1 MGHGVLAGRTAIVT
15 GASRGIGR
23 AVALELGAMGARV
36 VITARSDAALA
47 ETVELLRARKVD
59 ALALAGD
66 LREPAFLER
75 LAHSVPAVDVL
86 LHNAAAFAPYAPLE
100 RVDDA
105 EFERVL
111 DVNLRAPLQLTSA
124 LIAGMKQRGF
134 GRIVALGTIAA
145 SHGAD
150 GQVAYSTAKAGLTGF
165 IKSLA
170 AESADHGVT
179 ANVVE
184 PGLISTERIA
194 ENVEPIYQ
202 RRILANTAIARAGT
216 PEEVAALVAF
226 LCTPSA
232 AYITG
237 AVLPVSGGFG
247 VGLYARE
254 TTP

>member
-23 AVALELGAMGARV
+23 AVALALGELGAQV

-47 ETVELLRARKVD
+47 ETLEHLRARRVD

-66 LREPAFLER
+66 LRERAFLER
-75 LAHSVPAVDVL
+75 LARSVPAVDVL
-86 LHNAAAFAPYAPLE
+86 VHNAAAFAPYAPLE

-194 ENVEPIYQ
+194 ENVEPVYQ